1 MSPTA
6 GGSEP
11 AAPARPP
18 FPESADIETASEDY
32 ARRFSGRVGDY
43 FLEVQTRAVL
53 ELLSPWPR
61 ARVLEVGGGHAQLAA
76 PLVREGYRV
85 TVSGSSETC
94 RVRLDRF
101 LPPGSFEFLC
111 CDMLRLPFPDRHF
124 DLVLAFRL
132 LPHVEHWSELIAEMC
147 RVAREGVVIDY
158 P

>member
-1 MSPTA
+1 MTGSA
-6 GGSEP
+6 GGSETASP
-11 AAPARPP
+11 AGPP

-32 ARRFSGRVGDY
+32 ARRFSGKVGDY

-53 ELLSPWPR
+53 ELLSPWPQ
-61 ARVLEVGGGHAQLAA
+61 ARVLEVGGGHAQLAV

-94 RVRLDRF
+94 RARLDRF
-101 LPPGSFEFLC
+101 LPPGSCEFLC

-132 LPHVEHWSELIAEMC
+132 LPHVERWRELIAEMC
-147 RVAREGVVIDY
+147 RVAEKAL
-158 P
+158 